1 MKLNEIET
9 ELVSKTE
16 LFRGLPPS
24 VLTRILAVSDCT
36 AAEYEKNEVVY
47 DKTNFYRSL
56 GIVLE
61 GRLRVTKE
69 NADKRPI
76 VMSTLQRGAI
86 FGAAALFNSEPEYAT
101 KITAIERSR
110 VLFLPQRLVK
120 RMIEREPDI
129 AENYIR
135 YLSERILFLNRK
147 IYFLTAGTAEQR
159 LAGFLLDN
167 LAVGEF
173 SEMPMTMHRL
183 ADALNMSR
191 ASLYRAFDE
200 LTASGAVSKQ
210 GKLVCINN
218 AALLKNLRKEDN
230 KDERV
235 CMFSAGSLHAAVR
248 GRRLHG

>member
-1 MKLNEIET
+1 MKLNETEM
-9 ELVSKTE
+9 ELVLKTE
-16 LFRGLPPS
+16 LFRGSPPS

-36 AAEYEKNEVVY
+36 AADYEKNDVVY
-47 DKTNFYRSL
+47 DKTNFSRSL

-76 VMSTLQRGAI
+76 VMSTLQRGAL

-110 VLFLPQRLVK
+110 VLFLPQRLIK

-167 LAVGEF
+167 LAVGEY
-173 SEMPMTMHRL
+173 SEMPMPMHRL

-200 LTASGAVSKQ
+200 LTQSGAVSKQ

-218 AALLKNLRKEDN
+218 AELLKNL
-230 KDERV
+230 
-235 CMFSAGSLHAAVR
+235 L
-248 GRRLHG
+248 

>member
-173 SEMPMTMHRL
+173 SEIPMTMHRL

-218 AALLKNLRKEDN
+218 AELLKNL
-230 KDERV
+230 
-235 CMFSAGSLHAAVR
+235 
-248 GRRLHG
+248 

>member
-1 MKLNEIET
+1 MKLNETET
-9 ELVSKTE
+9 ELVLKTE
-16 LFRGLPPS
+16 LFRCSPPG

-36 AAEYEKNEVVY
+36 AAAYEKNEVVY
-47 DKTNFYRSL
+47 DKTNFSRSL

-69 NADKRPI
+69 NADKRSI
-76 VMSTLQRGAI
+76 VMSTLQRGAM

-101 KITAIERSR
+101 KITAIEHSR
-110 VLFLPQRLVK
+110 VLFLPQRLIK
-120 RMIEREPDI
+120 RMIEREPEI

-173 SEMPMTMHRL
+173 SEMPMPMHRL

-218 AALLKNLRKEDN
+218 AELLKNL
-230 KDERV
+230 
-235 CMFSAGSLHAAVR
+235 
-248 GRRLHG
+248 

>member
-76 VMSTLQRGAI
+76 VMSTLQRGAM

-218 AALLKNLRKEDN
+218 AELLKN
-230 KDERV
+230 
-235 CMFSAGSLHAAVR
+235 F
-248 GRRLHG
+248 

>member
-16 LFRGLPPS
+16 LFRGSPPR

-218 AALLKNLRKEDN
+218 AELLKNL
-230 KDERV
+230 
-235 CMFSAGSLHAAVR
+235 
-248 GRRLHG
+248 

>member
-76 VMSTLQRGAI
+76 VMSTLQRGAM

-110 VLFLPQRLVK
+110 VLFLPQRLIK

-218 AALLKNLRKEDN
+218 AELLKNL
-230 KDERV
+230 
-235 CMFSAGSLHAAVR
+235 
-248 GRRLHG
+248 

>member
-1 MKLNEIET
+1 MKLNGTET
-9 ELVSKTE
+9 ELVLKTE
-16 LFRGLPPS
+16 LFRGSPPG

-36 AAEYEKNEVVY
+36 AAAYEKNDVVY
-47 DKTNFYRSL
+47 DKTNFSRSL

-69 NADKRPI
+69 NADKRSI
-76 VMSTLQRGAI
+76 VMSTLQRGAM

-101 KITAIERSR
+101 KITAIEHSR
-110 VLFLPQRLVK
+110 VLFLPQRLIK
-120 RMIEREPDI
+120 RMIEREPEI

-173 SEMPMTMHRL
+173 SEMPMPMHRL

-218 AALLKNLRKEDN
+218 AELLKNL
-230 KDERV
+230 
-235 CMFSAGSLHAAVR
+235 
-248 GRRLHG
+248 

>member
-16 LFRGLPPS
+16 LFRGSPPS

-36 AAEYEKNEVVY
+36 ATEYEKNEVVY

-76 VMSTLQRGAI
+76 VMSTLQRGAM

-101 KITAIERSR
+101 KVTAIERSR
-110 VLFLPQRLVK
+110 VLFLPQRLIK

-218 AALLKNLRKEDN
+218 AELLKNL
-230 KDERV
+230 
-235 CMFSAGSLHAAVR
+235 
-248 GRRLHG
+248 

>member
-1 MKLNEIET
+1 MKLNETEM
-9 ELVSKTE
+9 ELVLKTE
-16 LFRGLPPS
+16 LFRGSPPS
-24 VLTRILAVSDCT
+24 VLTRIFAVSDCT
-36 AAEYEKNEVVY
+36 AADYEKNDVVY
-47 DKTNFYRSL
+47 DKTNFSRSL
-56 GIVLE
+56 GIVLD

-76 VMSTLQRGAI
+76 VMSTLQRGAL

-110 VLFLPQRLVK
+110 VLLLPQRLIK

-167 LAVGEF
+167 LAVGEY
-173 SEMPMTMHRL
+173 SEMPMPMHRL

-200 LTASGAVSKQ
+200 LTESGAVSKQ

-218 AALLKNLRKEDN
+218 AELLKNL
-230 KDERV
+230 
-235 CMFSAGSLHAAVR
+235 L
-248 GRRLHG
+248 

>member
-1 MKLNEIET
+1 MKLNGTET
-9 ELVSKTE
+9 ELVLKTE
-16 LFRGLPPS
+16 LFRGSPPG

-36 AAEYEKNEVVY
+36 AVAYEKNEVVY
-47 DKTNFYRSL
+47 DKTNFSRSL

-76 VMSTLQRGAI
+76 VMSTLQRGAM

-101 KITAIERSR
+101 KITAIEHSR
-110 VLFLPQRLVK
+110 VLFLPQRLIK
-120 RMIEREPDI
+120 RMIEREPEI

-218 AALLKNLRKEDN
+218 AELLKNL
-230 KDERV
+230 
-235 CMFSAGSLHAAVR
+235 
-248 GRRLHG
+248 

>member
-1 MKLNEIET
+1 MKLNETEM
-9 ELVSKTE
+9 ELVLKTE
-16 LFRGLPPS
+16 LFRGSPPS

-36 AAEYEKNEVVY
+36 AADYEKNDVVY
-47 DKTNFYRSL
+47 DKTNFSRSL

-69 NADKRPI
+69 NADMRPI
-76 VMSTLQRGAI
+76 VMSTLQRGAL

-110 VLFLPQRLVK
+110 VLFLPQRLIK

-167 LAVGEF
+167 LAVGES
-173 SEMPMTMHRL
+173 SEMPMPMHRL

-200 LTASGAVSKQ
+200 LTESGAVSKQ

-218 AALLKNLRKEDN
+218 AELLKNL
-230 KDERV
+230 
-235 CMFSAGSLHAAVR
+235 L
-248 GRRLHG
+248 

>member
-1 MKLNEIET
+1 MRLNETEM
-9 ELVSKTE
+9 ELVLKTE
-16 LFRGLPPS
+16 LFRGSPPS
-24 VLTRILAVSDCT
+24 VLTRILSVSDCT
-36 AAEYEKNEVVY
+36 AADYEKNDVVY
-47 DKTNFYRSL
+47 DKTNFSRSL
-56 GIVLE
+56 GIVLD

-76 VMSTLQRGAI
+76 VMSTLQRGAL

-110 VLFLPQRLVK
+110 VLFLPQRLIK

-167 LAVGEF
+167 LAVGEY
-173 SEMPMTMHRL
+173 SEMPMPMHRL

-200 LTASGAVSKQ
+200 LTESGAVSKQ

-218 AALLKNLRKEDN
+218 AELLKNL
-230 KDERV
+230 
-235 CMFSAGSLHAAVR
+235 L
-248 GRRLHG
+248 

>member
-1 MKLNEIET
+1 MKLNETEM
-9 ELVSKTE
+9 ELVLKTE
-16 LFRGLPPS
+16 LFRGSPPS
-24 VLTRILAVSDCT
+24 VLTRILSVSDCT
-36 AAEYEKNEVVY
+36 AADYEKNDVVY
-47 DKTNFYRSL
+47 DKTNFSRSL
-56 GIVLE
+56 GIVLD

-76 VMSTLQRGAI
+76 VMSTLQRGAL

-110 VLFLPQRLVK
+110 VLFLPQRLIK

-129 AENYIR
+129 AENYIC

-167 LAVGEF
+167 LAVGEY
-173 SEMPMTMHRL
+173 SEMPMPMHRL

-200 LTASGAVSKQ
+200 LTESGAVSKQ

-218 AALLKNLRKEDN
+218 AELLKNL
-230 KDERV
+230 
-235 CMFSAGSLHAAVR
+235 L
-248 GRRLHG
+248 

>member
-159 LAGFLLDN
+159 LAGFLSDN

-218 AALLKNLRKEDN
+218 AELLKNL
-230 KDERV
+230 
-235 CMFSAGSLHAAVR
+235 
-248 GRRLHG
+248 

>member
-110 VLFLPQRLVK
+110 VLFLPQQLIK

-167 LAVGEF
+167 LAVGEY
-173 SEMPMTMHRL
+173 SEMPMPMHRL

-200 LTASGAVSKQ
+200 LTESGAVSKQ

-218 AALLKNLRKEDN
+218 AELLKNL
-230 KDERV
+230 
-235 CMFSAGSLHAAVR
+235 L
-248 GRRLHG
+248 

>member
-1 MKLNEIET
+1 MKLNGTET
-9 ELVSKTE
+9 ELVLKTE
-16 LFRGLPPS
+16 LFRGSPPG

-36 AAEYEKNEVVY
+36 AAAYEKNEVVY
-47 DKTNFYRSL
+47 DKTNFSRSL

-69 NADKRPI
+69 NADKRSI
-76 VMSTLQRGAI
+76 VMSTLQRGAM

-101 KITAIERSR
+101 KITAIEHSR
-110 VLFLPQRLVK
+110 VLFLPQRLIK
-120 RMIEREPDI
+120 RMIEREPEI

-173 SEMPMTMHRL
+173 SEMPMPMHRL

-218 AALLKNLRKEDN
+218 VELLKNL
-230 KDERV
+230 
-235 CMFSAGSLHAAVR
+235 
-248 GRRLHG
+248 

>member
-1 MKLNEIET
+1 MRLNETEM
-9 ELVSKTE
+9 ELVLKTE
-16 LFRGLPPS
+16 LFRGSPPS

-36 AAEYEKNEVVY
+36 AADYEKNDVVY
-47 DKTNFYRSL
+47 DKTNFSRSL

-76 VMSTLQRGAI
+76 VMSTLQRGAL

-110 VLFLPQRLVK
+110 VLLLPQRLIK

-167 LAVGEF
+167 LAVGEY
-173 SEMPMTMHRL
+173 SEMPMPMHRL

-200 LTASGAVSKQ
+200 LTESGAVSKQ

-218 AALLKNLRKEDN
+218 AELLKNL
-230 KDERV
+230 
-235 CMFSAGSLHAAVR
+235 L
-248 GRRLHG
+248 

>member
-16 LFRGLPPS
+16 LFRGSPPS

-36 AAEYEKNEVVY
+36 ASEYEKNEVVY

-76 VMSTLQRGAI
+76 VMSTLQRGAM

-110 VLFLPQRLVK
+110 VLFLPQRLIK

-173 SEMPMTMHRL
+173 SEMPMPMHRL

-218 AALLKNLRKEDN
+218 AELLKNL
-230 KDERV
+230 
-235 CMFSAGSLHAAVR
+235 
-248 GRRLHG
+248 

>member
-1 MKLNEIET
+1 MKLNGTET
-9 ELVSKTE
+9 ELVLKTE
-16 LFRGLPPS
+16 LFRGSPPG

-47 DKTNFYRSL
+47 DKTNFSRSL

-69 NADKRPI
+69 NADKRSI
-76 VMSTLQRGAI
+76 VMSTLQRGAM

-101 KITAIERSR
+101 KITAIEHSR
-110 VLFLPQRLVK
+110 VLFLPQRLIK
-120 RMIEREPDI
+120 RMIEREPEI

-173 SEMPMTMHRL
+173 SEMPMPMHRL

-218 AALLKNLRKEDN
+218 AELLKNL
-230 KDERV
+230 
-235 CMFSAGSLHAAVR
+235 
-248 GRRLHG
+248 

>member
-1 MKLNEIET
+1 MKLNETET
-9 ELVSKTE
+9 ELVLKTE
-16 LFRGLPPS
+16 LFRGSPPS

-36 AAEYEKNEVVY
+36 AADYEKNDVVY
-47 DKTNFYRSL
+47 DKTNFSRSL

-76 VMSTLQRGAI
+76 VMSTLQRGAL

-110 VLFLPQRLVK
+110 VLFLPQRLIK

-167 LAVGEF
+167 LAVGEY
-173 SEMPMTMHRL
+173 SEMPMPMHRL

-200 LTASGAVSKQ
+200 LTESGAVSKQ

-218 AALLKNLRKEDN
+218 AELLKNL
-230 KDERV
+230 
-235 CMFSAGSLHAAVR
+235 L
-248 GRRLHG
+248 

>member
-1 MKLNEIET
+1 MKLNETET
-9 ELVSKTE
+9 ELVLKTE
-16 LFRGLPPS
+16 LFRGSPP
-24 VLTRILAVSDCT
+24 RILAVSDCT
-36 AAEYEKNEVVY
+36 AAEYEKNDVVY
-47 DKTNFYRSL
+47 DKTNFSRSL

-76 VMSTLQRGAI
+76 VMSTLQRGAM

-101 KITAIERSR
+101 KITAIEHSR
-110 VLFLPQRLVK
+110 VLFLPQRLIK
-120 RMIEREPDI
+120 RMIEREPEI

-173 SEMPMTMHRL
+173 SEMPMPMHRL

-218 AALLKNLRKEDN
+218 AELLKNL
-230 KDERV
+230 
-235 CMFSAGSLHAAVR
+235 
-248 GRRLHG
+248 

>member
-16 LFRGLPPS
+16 IFRGSPPS

-36 AAEYEKNEVVY
+36 ATEYEKNEVVY

-110 VLFLPQRLVK
+110 VLFLPQRLIK

-167 LAVGEF
+167 LAVGEY
-173 SEMPMTMHRL
+173 SEMPMPMHRL

-200 LTASGAVSKQ
+200 LTESGAVSKQ

-218 AALLKNLRKEDN
+218 AELLKNL
-230 KDERV
+230 
-235 CMFSAGSLHAAVR
+235 L
-248 GRRLHG
+248 

>member
-1 MKLNEIET
+1 MKLNETET
-9 ELVSKTE
+9 ELVLKTE
-16 LFRGLPPS
+16 LFRCSPPG

-36 AAEYEKNEVVY
+36 AAAYEKNEVVY
-47 DKTNFYRSL
+47 DKTNFSRSL

-76 VMSTLQRGAI
+76 VMSTLQRGAM

-101 KITAIERSR
+101 KITAIEHSR
-110 VLFLPQRLVK
+110 VLFLPQRLIK
-120 RMIEREPDI
+120 RMIEREPEI

-218 AALLKNLRKEDN
+218 AELLKNL
-230 KDERV
+230 
-235 CMFSAGSLHAAVR
+235 
-248 GRRLHG
+248 

>member
-16 LFRGLPPS
+16 LFRGSPPS
-24 VLTRILAVSDCT
+24 VLARILAVSDCT

-101 KITAIERSR
+101 KLTAIERSR

-218 AALLKNLRKEDN
+218 AELLKNL
-230 KDERV
+230 
-235 CMFSAGSLHAAVR
+235 
-248 GRRLHG
+248 

>member
-16 LFRGLPPS
+16 LFRGSPPS

-76 VMSTLQRGAI
+76 VMSTLQRGAM

-218 AALLKNLRKEDN
+218 AELLKDL
-230 KDERV
+230 
-235 CMFSAGSLHAAVR
+235 
-248 GRRLHG
+248 

>member
-76 VMSTLQRGAI
+76 VMSTLQRGAM

-101 KITAIERSR
+101 KVTAIERSR
-110 VLFLPQRLVK
+110 VLFLPQRLIK

-218 AALLKNLRKEDN
+218 AELLKNL
-230 KDERV
+230 
-235 CMFSAGSLHAAVR
+235 
-248 GRRLHG
+248 

>member
-16 LFRGLPPS
+16 LFRGSPPS
-24 VLTRILAVSDCT
+24 MLTRILAVSDCT

-47 DKTNFYRSL
+47 DKTNFSRSL

-76 VMSTLQRGAI
+76 VMSTLQRGAM

-110 VLFLPQRLVK
+110 VLFLPQRLIK

-173 SEMPMTMHRL
+173 SEMPMPMHRL

-218 AALLKNLRKEDN
+218 AELLKNL
-230 KDERV
+230 
-235 CMFSAGSLHAAVR
+235 
-248 GRRLHG
+248 

>member
-1 MKLNEIET
+1 MKLNGTET
-9 ELVSKTE
+9 ELVLKTE
-16 LFRGLPPS
+16 LFRGSPPG

-36 AAEYEKNEVVY
+36 AAEYEKNDVVY
-47 DKTNFYRSL
+47 DKTNFSRSL

-69 NADKRPI
+69 NADKRSI
-76 VMSTLQRGAI
+76 VMSTLQRGAM

-101 KITAIERSR
+101 KITAIEHSR
-110 VLFLPQRLVK
+110 VLFLPQRLIK
-120 RMIEREPDI
+120 RMIEREPEI

-218 AALLKNLRKEDN
+218 AELLKNL
-230 KDERV
+230 
-235 CMFSAGSLHAAVR
+235 
-248 GRRLHG
+248 

>member
-76 VMSTLQRGAI
+76 VMSTLQRGAM

-218 AALLKNLRKEDN
+218 AELLKDL
-230 KDERV
+230 
-235 CMFSAGSLHAAVR
+235 
-248 GRRLHG
+248 

>member
-16 LFRGLPPS
+16 LFRGSPPS

-76 VMSTLQRGAI
+76 VMSTLQRGAM

-110 VLFLPQRLVK
+110 VLFLPQRLIK

-173 SEMPMTMHRL
+173 SEMPMPMHRL

-218 AALLKNLRKEDN
+218 AELLKNL
-230 KDERV
+230 
-235 CMFSAGSLHAAVR
+235 
-248 GRRLHG
+248 

>member
-1 MKLNEIET
+1 MKLNETET
-9 ELVSKTE
+9 ELVLKTE
-16 LFRGLPPS
+16 LFRCSPPG

-36 AAEYEKNEVVY
+36 AAAYEKNEVVY
-47 DKTNFYRSL
+47 DKTNFSRSL

-76 VMSTLQRGAI
+76 VMSTLQRGAM

-101 KITAIERSR
+101 KITAIEHSR
-110 VLFLPQRLVK
+110 VLFLPQRLIK
-120 RMIEREPDI
+120 RMIEREPEI

-173 SEMPMTMHRL
+173 SEMPMPMHRL

-218 AALLKNLRKEDN
+218 AELLKNL
-230 KDERV
+230 
-235 CMFSAGSLHAAVR
+235 
-248 GRRLHG
+248 

>member
-1 MKLNEIET
+1 M
-9 ELVSKTE
+9 
-16 LFRGLPPS
+16 
-24 VLTRILAVSDCT
+24 SDCT

-200 LTASGAVSKQ
+200 LTASGAGSKQ

-218 AALLKNLRKEDN
+218 AELLKNL
-230 KDERV
+230 
-235 CMFSAGSLHAAVR
+235 
-248 GRRLHG
+248 

>member
-16 LFRGLPPS
+16 LFRGSPPS

-47 DKTNFYRSL
+47 DKTNFSRSL

-76 VMSTLQRGAI
+76 VMSTLQRGAM

-101 KITAIERSR
+101 KITAIEHSR
-110 VLFLPQRLVK
+110 VLFLPQRLIK

-218 AALLKNLRKEDN
+218 AELLNNL
-230 KDERV
+230 
-235 CMFSAGSLHAAVR
+235 
-248 GRRLHG
+248 